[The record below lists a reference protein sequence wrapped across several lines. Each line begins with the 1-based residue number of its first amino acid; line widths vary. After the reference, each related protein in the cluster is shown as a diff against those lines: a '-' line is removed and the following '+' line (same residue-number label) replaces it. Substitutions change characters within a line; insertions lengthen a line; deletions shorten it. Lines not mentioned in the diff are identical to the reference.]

1 MSISDEIDASFGAG
15 PEEGPVHALVAEGHR
30 ALRRRRLATTATG
43 ALVAVVV
50 VSGVAFASVGG
61 RDNAGPDRDVAAT
74 PTATETPTPY
84 EPTRR
89 EVNRALR
96 MRLAAYGDDGGGRLV
111 IDDRAR
117 VVQRIANPYDIAA
130 PGKSVALVLE
140 FRRTTYWFTM
150 YRRPDGSSGWS
161 SMWSGDADQSFED
174 WVAEREV
181 HTEDTTDPDSGADAD
196 AWPGIPDLD
205 LVRFAGSGEVLEPV
219 GGVTILE
226 QRPSPAVGAA
236 FASAG
241 DRSAAALVR
250 DGEGARFY
258 VLARGVD
265 GTTPQYIAVKVADGG
280 PTLDAF
286 LDLARERY
294 AGGGGGLL

>member
-1 MSISDEIDASFGAG
+1 MNIGDEIDASFGAG
-15 PEEGPVHALVAEGHR
+15 PEEGPVHALVADGHR
-30 ALRRRRLATTATG
+30 ALRRRRLVTAASG
-43 ALVAVVV
+43 ALVAVV

-61 RDNAGPDRDVAAT
+61 RDTAGPDRHVAAT
-74 PTATETPTPY
+74 PTDTGTPTPY
-84 EPTRR
+84 EPTRK

-96 MRLAAYGDDGGGRLV
+96 LRLAAYGDDGGGRLV

-117 VVQRIANPYDIAA
+117 VVRRIANPYDIAA

-150 YRRPDGSSGWS
+150 YRNADGSSGWS

-181 HTEDTTDPDSGADAD
+181 RPEDTTDPDSGAD

-226 QRPSPAVGAA
+226 QRPSPAVGDA
-236 FASAG
+236 FASAD
-241 DRSAAALVR
+241 DRSAVALVR
-250 DGEGARFY
+250 DGDGARFY
-258 VLARGVD
+258 VLARGVG
-265 GTTPQYIAVKVADGG
+265 GTTPQYIAVKAADGG